1 MTVEIELQPL
11 DNAFVVIEDFSAA
24 QQLANDLDI
33 ARLHDI
39 LDRYA
44 KQFCPVLQELGAKYH
59 WSLMQVEY
67 ATDIIFK
74 RRSDLE
80 PIYESIVRTATHAV
94 KAEDVATFL
103 GRKLDGRYNGELG
116 NDFSTRIEGTRIKH
130 YMGPASI
137 KMYDKFG
144 RILRIETTANDVSFF
159 KHHRKVEQKNGTS
172 TYKLAP
178 LKKSIYSLGDLQG
191 LLHAANQ
198 RYTDFISQLED
209 PSAGTRIVQKVTKTI
224 VEAGRTFKGFNFFDA
239 ADEQLFELV
248 VRGEHTISGLRN
260 SDLRKHLSDHS
271 AGQISR
277 LIKRLRVHGLLKR
290 VGKTYKYYVTEL
302 GRKVM
307 LTGLKLKEL
316 FLIPALARP

>member
-1 MTVEIELQPL
+1 VGK
-11 DNAFVVIEDFSAA
+11 FSAIA
-24 QQLANDLDI
+24 SHATPAAPPQVNGGHCES
-33 ARLHDI
+33 ARLRI
-39 LDRYA
+39 GEER
-44 KQFCPVLQELGAKYH
+44 E
-59 WSLMQVEY
+59 SLHAEY

-80 PIYESIVRTATHAV
+80 PIYESVVRTAIHAV

-103 GRKLDGRYNGELG
+103 GRKLDDRYSGELG

-144 RILRIETTANDVSFF
+144 HVLRIETTVNDVSFF

-172 TYKLAP
+172 THKLAP
-178 LKKSIYSLGDLQG
+178 LKKSIYSLGDLQT
-191 LLHAANQ
+191 LLRAANQ
-198 RYTDFISQLED
+198 RYIDFISQLED

-239 ADEQLFELV
+239 ADERLFELIM
-248 VRGEHTISGLRN
+248 RGEHTISGLRN
-260 SDLRKHLSDHS
+260 SDLRKHLPNHS

-316 FLIPALARP
+316 FLIPVLARP